1 VHERGN
7 PVVVK
12 EGKEGEVKKTK
23 EDRNR
28 RKEWMNN
35 GRCR

>member
-1 VHERGN
+1 VHERGD

-12 EGKEGEVKKTK
+12 GGKEEKEKKTK

-28 RKEWMNN
+28 RKE
-35 GRCR
+35 